1 MNLPAF
7 YNNRF
12 RKPQIGCV
20 NKYFFRKKKMAQQ
33 LKLKYSYIYIL
44 EFYLIW
50 RKNQNSNYKCE

>member
-20 NKYFFRKKKMAQQ
+20 NKYFFRKKMAQQ